1 MSIVRIVAE
10 EALVK
15 VVEENQNL
23 VVLQGAFDPN
33 YGSFYDTTTQHMAST
48 TVAQPITY
56 NQTDFS
62 RYVEIVDS
70 SKIWARKSGKYN
82 IQFSA
87 QLQKSTGGSHPVY
100 IWLRKNGTDV
110 PHTNS
115 VIVVVDGSGIGSSI
129 IAGWNWFVDAEAGD
143 EYQIMW
149 SSDTTS
155 VYMLAQAANTHPAIP
170 SVILTVNQIG

>member
-1 MSIVRIVAE
+1 MSVVRIVAE
-10 EALVK
+10 ESLVK

-23 VVLQGAFDPN
+23 VVVQGAFDPN
-33 YGSFYDTTTQHMAST
+33 YGSFYDTTTQHMAT
-48 TVAQPITY
+48 TTDAQPITY

-62 RYVEIVDS
+62 KYVEIVDG
-70 SKIWARKSGKYN
+70 SKIWIRKPGKYN

-100 IWLRKNGTDV
+100 IWLHKNGSDV
-110 PHTNS
+110 PHSNS

-129 IAGWNWFVDAEAGD
+129 VAAWNWFVDSEAGD
-143 EYQIMW
+143 EFQIMW
-149 SSDTTS
+149 HSDTTS
-155 VYMLAQAANTHPAIP
+155 VYMLAQAANTVPAIP